1 MDGNDLGML
10 VKVLMF
16 LVKGLKYL
24 FKLVLFTGLIW
35 FCVPLGVAMA
45 YEAITHQHT
54 ENSIIMNGLFVVMW
68 YACYVI
74 CPLTFI
80 QNLVRMIKKDRT
92 FSLLGLVLSKRG
104 KKGIEATADG
114 KTVAIRTAA
123 DLSGV
128 VFGKLGSKYVTM
140 PESTDGHIL
149 AVGGA
154 GSGKTAAIAIPHADD
169 VERARFCNR
178 HKRRVVRKNE
188 ESKKR
193 RTN

>member
-1 MDGNDLGML
+1 
-10 VKVLMF
+10 
-16 LVKGLKYL
+16 
-24 FKLVLFTGLIW
+24 
-35 FCVPLGVAMA
+35 MA

-114 KTVAIRTAA
+114 KTVAIRTA
-123 DLSGV
+123 GRP
-128 VFGKLGSKYVTM
+128 F
-140 PESTDGHIL
+140 
-149 AVGGA
+149 
-154 GSGKTAAIAIPHADD
+154 
-169 VERARFCNR
+169 
-178 HKRRVVRKNE
+178 RR
-188 ESKKR
+188 
-193 RTN
+193 